1 MQFTVGFAKIP
12 DFFSFLGC
20 FQGFFSRHCLNY
32 VPRGGNSL
40 CICKACEHSALLC
53 QMETLVFTFSVCFS
67 MVPDNA
73 SLTVPSF
80 KLESV
85 Q

>member
-1 MQFTVGFAKIP
+1 MQFTDGFAVIP
-12 DFFSFLGC
+12 DFFFSGLFPT
-20 FQGFFSRHCLNY
+20 FFFSCHCLNY
-32 VPRGGNSL
+32 VPKRGNNL

-53 QMETLVFTFSVCFS
+53 QMETHVFTFSVFS

-80 KLESV
+80 KLQSV